1 MNPIPSSQISSRPG
15 VPCSLRHPQ
24 RDHGTPARVY
34 PVIPPA
40 PTGHHNSAWGNAPG
54 NRQQNHGILKGRP
67 PLAVTV
73 LTLPPR
79 AHTPP
84 APRTRTGTALA
95 RLLTLG
101 GILSGLSACNR
112 GPATAGTFQTAKIT
126 RGDISQH
133 VTATGSLGAVT
144 SVDVGS
150 QVSGKI
156 SILNVD
162 FNSPVKQGDIVAELD
177 DSIYKAAVRQAEGE
191 LASARASATLSEQ
204 NLVRKK
210 NLLPQRAATQA
221 DLEQAVAELA
231 QSNATVIIREASLE
245 RATVDLSYCKI
256 TAPVNGIVISRKV
269 DLGQTLAATMT
280 TPVLFTIAKD
290 ITKMNIIATIN
301 EADIGEVRE
310 EQPVEFSV
318 EAFPDE
324 VFKGVVRQV
333 RKSPTT
339 TNNVVTYETIIAVD
353 NPEKKLFPGM
363 TADVSILVAER
374 QNVLKIPNTAI
385 RFTPP
390 EKAVFEPAAPAKLE
404 RLQRLAY
411 EKVPGKEMTL
421 KPVIVRTGITDQTD
435 TELLEGA
442 TENMEMVTS
451 FTPAPKSGPFG
462 GGGGPPR
469 R

>member
-1 MNPIPSSQISSRPG
+1 M
-15 VPCSLRHPQ
+15 L
-24 RDHGTPARVY
+24 
-34 PVIPPA
+34 
-40 PTGHHNSAWGNAPG
+40 
-54 NRQQNHGILKGRP
+54 
-67 PLAVTV
+67 LAAAV
-73 LTLPPR
+73 L
-79 AHTPP
+79 AG
-84 APRTRTGTALA
+84 A
-95 RLLTLG
+95 
-101 GILSGLSACNR
+101 SACNR

-156 SILNVD
+156 SVLNVD
-162 FNSPVKQGDIVAELD
+162 FNSPVKQGDIVAEID

-210 NLLPQRAATQA
+210 TLLPQRAATQA

-333 RKSPTT
+333 RKAPTT

-390 EKAVFEPAAPAKLE
+390 EKAVFEPAAPARLE

-411 EKVPGKEMTL
+411 EMVPGKEMTL

-435 TELLEGA
+435 TELLEGVA
-442 TENMEMVTS
+442 ENTELVIS
-451 FTPAPKSGPFG
+451 FTPAAKSGPFG
-462 GGGGPPR
+462 GGGPPPR